1 MIISTEHL
9 VKSAEKKKKTHM
21 KSRILVFSLLFVV
34 ILWQSPP
41 VFSQNFVDPETPAGA
56 LPMNASI
63 GDGWVLD
70 FSDEFNSTEVDTTK
84 WQVLLSTNTRAPRP
98 MIGVTDWRWLPENVE
113 VKDGNLVLN
122 VVKSGPTSMRCG
134 SINSRGIY
142 ETTYGYFEVRM
153 KVGDVRKGTH
163 SAFWLQSND
172 MSTVTGNA
180 HNGAEIDV
188 FESAWDDDFVKCV
201 VHIDGYGQHKQANT
215 IKFDTPGLFDDFH
228 VWGFHWT
235 EHFMRIYYNGIPKAQ
250 YTEDKWIVRSP
261 EYLWLS
267 NGASFGVEG
276 DQYFLDHAIGHLTES
291 YVDYI
296 RVWKQS
302 NGSSPSNNLIF
313 NGDFNA
319 IRSGWTLSNSDMVIR
334 EDENSIDGITCR
346 MPGVTQERHIRQ
358 AVDVVPGERYLF
370 QVTGRI
376 HDALS
381 ASGVVPNTI
390 GATLKGEIMAGDEP
404 LLVMSTHSNAN
415 DIVSGEVTIPEDV
428 SKVTV
433 VISKDKGVAFV
444 DNILLIPAA
453 TSTQNMSTPLSET
466 RVYPNP
472 SNGSFTIQSNHHI
485 SDIRIADINGK
496 LLRQYRGSG
505 TTFVLDA
512 THDLKPG
519 VYLIQL
525 VYDKGH
531 SEWIKHVLH

>member
-1 MIISTEHL
+1 MGKVRIFIISILSL
-9 VKSAEKKKKTHM
+9 V
-21 KSRILVFSLLFVV
+21 L
-34 ILWQSPP
+34 LWQSSH
-41 VFSQNFVDPETPAGA
+41 VFSQNFVDPETPVGA
-56 LPMNASI
+56 LPMNTSI

-70 FSDEFNSTEVDTTK
+70 FSDEFNGTEVDTTK
-84 WQVLLSTNTRAPRP
+84 WQIQHSTQTRAPRP
-98 MIGVTDWRWLPENVE
+98 KIGVTDWRWLPENVE
-113 VKDGNLVLN
+113 VKEGNLVLN
-122 VVKSGPTSMRCG
+122 VVKSGSTSMRCG

-153 KVGDVRKGTH
+153 KVGDVKKGTH
-163 SAFWLQSND
+163 SAFWLQSED
-172 MSTVTGNA
+172 MHTVTGNA

-188 FESAWDDDFVKCV
+188 FESAWDDDFVKSV

-261 EYLWLS
+261 EFLWLS

-276 DQYFLDHAIGHLTES
+276 DQYFLDHPIGHLTES

-302 NGSSPSNNLIF
+302 NGDPFSNNLIF

-319 IRSGWTLSNSDMVIR
+319 TRSGWTLSNNDMVIR

-370 QVTGRI
+370 QFTGRI

-381 ASGVVPNTI
+381 ASGDVPNTI
-390 GATLKGEIMAGDEP
+390 GATLKGEIMAGDE
-404 LLVMSTHSNAN
+404 LLLTVSTQSHAN
-415 DIVSGEVTIPEDV
+415 DIVSGEVSIPEDV
-428 SKVTV
+428 YRINI

-444 DNILLIPAA
+444 DNIFLIPAA
-453 TSTQNMSTPLSET
+453 TSTQTTSNPPSQA

-472 SNGSFTIQSNHHI
+472 SNGNFTIQSNYHI
-485 SDIRIADINGK
+485 KDIRIADINGK
-496 LLRQYRGSG
+496 ILRQYKGNGNS
-505 TTFVLDA
+505 FVSNA
-512 THDLKPG
+512 AHDLNPG
-519 VYLIQL
+519 VYFINL
-525 VYDKGH
+525 VYENGY
-531 SEWIKHVLH
+531 SEWIKHVISSGNI